1 MNRFEKKDLDA
12 VAYRLVQT
20 MNKETPS
27 MPAEPYDPA
36 SSKTKLWLDE
46 VVETAKKRHKR
57 VMRALR
63 TGAVVS
69 CSIFLFI
76 TSTFTVDAARK
87 KMYYFF
93 DKAFAPA
100 QQAEQTWDHELNRQ
114 VIKHCHNVYL
124 PTWMPQGYIADS
136 FYQDSMTF
144 SITYIASNNREIE
157 FKQRTTSEL
166 GYSDAEI
173 ENLKTLHFDNQILYF
188 GKKNVDEYQ
197 YSSLMWQTDGIQFK
211 LVASS
216 RSITQPASQEELLKI
231 YQSLQY
237 KEG

>member
-12 VAYRLVQT
+12 VAYRLVQA

-27 MPAEPYDPA
+27 MPADPYDPA

-46 VVETAKKRHKR
+46 LVETTKKRHKR

-87 KMYYFF
+87 EMYYFF
-93 DKAFAPA
+93 DKAFAPT
-100 QQAEQTWDHELNRQ
+100 QQAEQTWDQELNHQ

-136 FYQDSMTF
+136 LYQDSMTF
-144 SITYIASNNREIE
+144 SISYIASDSREIE
-157 FKQRTTSEL
+157 FMQSPISEL
-166 GYSDAEI
+166 GYDDTEF
-173 ENLKTLHFDNQILYF
+173 ENLEILHLGNQDLYF
-188 GKKNVDEYQ
+188 GEKVVSERL
-197 YSSLMWQTDGIQFK
+197 YSSLMWQSNGLQFN
-211 LVASS
+211 LIASS
-216 RSITQPASQEELLKI
+216 QNIVQPANREELLKI

>member
-12 VAYRLVQT
+12 VAYRLVQA

-27 MPAEPYDPA
+27 MPADPYDPA

-46 VVETAKKRHKR
+46 LVETTKKRHKR

-87 KMYYFF
+87 EMYYFF
-93 DKAFAPA
+93 DKAFAPT
-100 QQAEQTWDHELNRQ
+100 QQAEQTWDQELNHQ

-136 FYQDSMTF
+136 LYQDSMTF
-144 SITYIASNNREIE
+144 SISYIASDSREIE
-157 FKQRTTSEL
+157 FMQSPISEL
-166 GYSDAEI
+166 GYDDAEF
-173 ENLKTLHFDNQILYF
+173 ENLEILHLGNQDLYF
-188 GKKNVDEYQ
+188 GEKVVGERL
-197 YSSLMWQTDGIQFK
+197 YSSLMWQSNGLQFN
-211 LVASS
+211 LIASS
-216 RSITQPASQEELLKI
+216 QNIVQPANKEELLKI

>member
-87 KMYYFF
+87 EMYYFL
-93 DKAFAPA
+93 DKAFAPT

-144 SITYIASNNREIE
+144 SITYIASNDREIE
-157 FKQRTTSEL
+157 FMQGPISEL
-166 GYSDAEI
+166 GYDDAEFG
-173 ENLKTLHFDNQILYF
+173 NLEILHLGNQDLYF
-188 GKKNVDEYQ
+188 GEKIVAEYL
-197 YSSLMWQTDGIQFK
+197 YSSLIWQTDGLQFN

-216 RSITQPASQEELLKI
+216 HNITQPASQEELLKI